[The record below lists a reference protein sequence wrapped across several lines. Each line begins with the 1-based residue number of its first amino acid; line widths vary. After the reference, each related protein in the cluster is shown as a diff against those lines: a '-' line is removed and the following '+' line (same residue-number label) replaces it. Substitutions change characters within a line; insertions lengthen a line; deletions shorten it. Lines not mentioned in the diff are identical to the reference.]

1 MGKKDHLAETS
12 KSADTDLLNDNLSR
26 DSPAGLVFL
35 SDIRVIK
42 HCHTEVLKVSED
54 ESILQKQTGASIH
67 FNLLVKEI
75 SSGNL
80 PLYCFASR

>member
-35 SDIRVIK
+35 LDIRVIK
-42 HCHTEVLKVSED
+42 HYHTEVLKVSED

-67 FNLLVKEI
+67 FNPLVKEI
-75 SSGNL
+75 SSDNL